1 MRTAIPL
8 TVLVT
13 GLACSLV
20 TAPAQARARVFVASF
35 GNDSNPCTF
44 GSPCKTFQQAVN
56 VVDVGGEVTA
66 IDSAGFG
73 PINITKSVTI
83 TSPPGV
89 EAGIAAPA
97 SGKSAITID
106 TASSNQIMNLIG
118 LTLDGANVSNTV
130 GISFIG
136 LSGILNV
143 RDSVIRNFGSDGI
156 NFEANASSSSNS
168 DPSQFNVSNTVI
180 SDNGNIGI
188 VIEPVG
194 LGPTTGV
201 LDHVQMEN
209 NASEGLRVRADA
221 QATQTVKVT
230 VSDSVSANNA
240 VDGIFALSVGGKATV
255 MVRNSILAYNQ
266 FGLETNGAGATIR
279 VTRSTITGNQEA
291 WFGTVLSYGDNNIDD
306 NGNANTEPP
315 NPLTYK

>member
-1 MRTAIPL
+1 
-8 TVLVT
+8 
-13 GLACSLV
+13 
-20 TAPAQARARVFVASF
+20 
-35 GNDSNPCTF
+35 
-44 GSPCKTFQQAVN
+44 
-56 VVDVGGEVTA
+56 
-66 IDSAGFG
+66 
-73 PINITKSVTI
+73 
-83 TSPPGV
+83 
-89 EAGIAAPA
+89 
-97 SGKSAITID
+97 
-106 TASSNQIMNLIG
+106 
-118 LTLDGANVSNTV
+118 
-130 GISFIG
+130 
-136 LSGILNV
+136 
-143 RDSVIRNFGSDGI
+143 
-156 NFEANASSSSNS
+156 
-168 DPSQFNVSNTVI
+168 
-180 SDNGNIGI
+180 
-188 VIEPVG
+188 
-194 LGPTTGV
+194 
-201 LDHVQMEN
+201 MEN